1 MGEFSQKKNR
11 VGERGVANNGLS
23 MEIIAYRTNKD
34 IDVMFEDGT
43 VVTHKTYTYFR
54 TGRIPYPDF
63 YKKQRLGETGLY
75 NDLQME
81 IIEYRNASDI
91 DIRFSNG
98 YILKH
103 TGYTNFT
110 RKAFPFVVSHYHEKK
125 IASNGM
131 MAEIIECRS
140 SKDIDIQFEDGTIR
154 EHTRTSSFYQGRVAP
169 IQINYSE
176 KYVGQT
182 RTMNCGIKA
191 TIIAYR
197 NRCDMDIKFENG
209 IVREHVKMSC
219 FQKGQIGPI
228 PRDKKMYYIGQTRT
242 MSCGMKAT
250 IITYRGCDDIDV
262 QFEDGSINK
271 HKRTD
276 AFQMGKIAH
285 TSNHTKADY
294 LGKTHTMK
302 SGIKATIIKYRNVN
316 DIDVQFEDN
325 TIRKHMAI
333 RNFNRGIIAHPNK
346 NIIFGTYKISKI
358 AFQFHDKTY
367 FYVTYT
373 ENNSEISE
381 VMCIDDM
388 KQKLPELA

>member
-140 SKDIDIQFEDGTIR
+140 SKDIDIQFEDGTIMR
-154 EHTRTSSFYQGRVAP
+154 HKTYRYFRNGYMHSAPEQQAKRRVGMKKIA
-169 IQINYSE
+169 
-176 KYVGQT
+176 
-182 RTMNCGIKA
+182 NCGMEME
-191 TIIAYR
+191 IIAYR
-197 NRCDMDIKFENG
+197 KF
-209 IVREHVKMSC
+209 
-219 FQKGQIGPI
+219 
-228 PRDKKMYYIGQTRT
+228 
-242 MSCGMKAT
+242 
-250 IITYRGCDDIDV
+250 
-262 QFEDGSINK
+262 
-271 HKRTD
+271 
-276 AFQMGKIAH
+276 
-285 TSNHTKADY
+285 
-294 LGKTHTMK
+294 
-302 SGIKATIIKYRNVN
+302 N
-316 DIDVQFEDN
+316 DIDVKFSNGEIKEHVTYDSFMSGGIRSQSYSAPGQIVRCNNGMRARLSEYRSATDVDVMFEDGTLRTHIAMSEFRKGSVRHPAFN
-325 TIRKHMAI
+325 TNNTSCDFHSVQLS
-333 RNFNRGIIAHPNK
+333 RGFYNENGMYYYSCTFPD
-346 NIIFGTYKISKI
+346 GTKDLLTS
-358 AFQFHDKTY
+358 Q
-367 FYVTYT
+367 
-373 ENNSEISE
+373 E
-381 VMCIDDM
+381 VMERQGI
-388 KQKLPELA
+388 KPVF